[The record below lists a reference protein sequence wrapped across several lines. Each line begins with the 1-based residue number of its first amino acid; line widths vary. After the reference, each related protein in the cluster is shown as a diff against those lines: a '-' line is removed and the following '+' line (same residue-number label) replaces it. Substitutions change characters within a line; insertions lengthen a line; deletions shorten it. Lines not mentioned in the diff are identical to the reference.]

1 MAEHLLR
8 LRKVA
13 AEELL
18 PEERVVQKDP
28 DSPFLGPGDR
38 PEPYRAYF
46 VAYGRLEPVFK
57 KENIQSPL
65 IVQTPRGQG
74 LVWRWWSERMGVVL
88 MKRSGNEW
96 MLEDHVTF
104 LEPEERENVTFDLTQ
119 IVLNPPKWG

>member
-18 PEERVVQKDP
+18 PEEHVVQKDP
-28 DSPFLGPGDR
+28 DNPFLGPGDC
-38 PEPYRAYF
+38 PEPYRSYFIAY
-46 VAYGRLEPVFK
+46 ARLEPVFK

-88 MKRSGNEW
+88 MKRSGNR
-96 MLEDHVTF
+96 VGAGGA
-104 LEPEERENVTFDLTQ
+104 RDLS
-119 IVLNPPKWG
+119 

>member
-18 PEERVVQKDP
+18 PEESVVQKDP
-28 DSPFLGPGDR
+28 DNPFLGPGDR
-38 PEPYRAYF
+38 PEPYRSYFLAY
-46 VAYGRLEPVFK
+46 ARLEPVFK
-57 KENIQSPL
+57 KEHVQSPL

-74 LVWRWWSERMGVVL
+74 LVWRWWSEQMGVVL

-96 MLEDHVTF
+96 ALSEHVTF
-104 LEPEERENVTFDLTQ
+104 LEPEERERVTLDLTQ

>member
-28 DSPFLGPGDR
+28 DNPFLGPGDR
-38 PEPYRAYF
+38 PEPYRSYFIAY
-46 VAYGRLEPVFK
+46 ARLEPVFK

-96 MLEDHVTF
+96 VLEEHVTF
-104 LEPEERENVTFDLTQ
+104 LEPEERENVTLDLTQ